1 MLNENPRFRNNFPL
15 VNQQMSIESF
25 IQIRIMATKSY
36 IYFPIKLFF
45 FGWCSHM
52 KVLPNDVKLN
62 ILRLNQLVYKCY
74 NRYNGVQILFVATVH
89 F

>member
-1 MLNENPRFRNNFPL
+1 
-15 VNQQMSIESF
+15 
-25 IQIRIMATKSY
+25 
-36 IYFPIKLFF
+36 
-45 FGWCSHM
+45 M